1 MQGERGS
8 LRASLG
14 DQTASSFGGGSAGAN
29 VGLINSLP
37 DAQKAIARDAF
48 ARSLSKMWIFY
59 AVFGVV
65 GLLTSLAIRVNVLD
79 KHHEETK
86 TGLEAQELG
95 RAEREAERDARRA
108 KRASKGLSKTS
119 LPLDTEKGTAS
130 PATEGEK
137 EVKV

>member
-1 MQGERGS
+1 LIS
-8 LRASLG
+8 LFIG
-14 DQTASSFGGGSAGAN
+14 
-29 VGLINSLP
+29 
-37 DAQKAIARDAF
+37 
-48 ARSLSKMWIFY
+48 
-59 AVFGVV
+59 
-65 GLLTSLAIRVNVLD
+65 VNVLD

-108 KRASKGLSKTS
+108 KRASKGLIKTS

-130 PATEGEK
+130 PTTEGEN